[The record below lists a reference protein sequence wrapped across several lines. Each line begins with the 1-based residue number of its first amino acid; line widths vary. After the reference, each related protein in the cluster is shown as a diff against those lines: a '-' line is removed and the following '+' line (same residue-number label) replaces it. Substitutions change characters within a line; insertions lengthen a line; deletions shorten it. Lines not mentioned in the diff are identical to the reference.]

1 MEMSSPAP
9 KIAPGQIGFD
19 FDGVIADIGEAFIR
33 LACTKYGH
41 CDLTLEQISSFQVEQ
56 CLNIPRSTIEMIFE
70 DILQDSIGTGL
81 KPINGAVDSL
91 KQLSRHAP
99 VTIITARPE
108 IGPVSDWLNHY
119 CGSEATRIT
128 LVSSGDHDDKE
139 RYIREHDILYFIDD
153 RLTTCMML
161 AESGLNPLV
170 FSQPWNRAGHNLP
183 SVSNWKE
190 ILELIDFN

>member
-1 MEMSSPAP
+1 MTCPEP
-9 KIAPGQIGFD
+9 KIAPEQIGFD

-56 CLNIPRSTIEMIFE
+56 CLNMDRSTIEQIFD
-70 DILQDSIGTGL
+70 DILRDSIGTGL
-81 KPINGAVDSL
+81 KPINGAVESL
-91 KQLSRHAP
+91 QQLSRHAP

-108 IGPVSDWLNHY
+108 IGPVSDWLRLY
-119 CGSEATRIT
+119 CGADAARIN
-128 LVSSGDHDDKE
+128 LVSSGHHDDKE
-139 RYIREHDILYFIDD
+139 RFIRAHDILYFIDD
-153 RLTTCMML
+153 RLNTCMML
-161 AESGLNPLV
+161 AESGLKPLV

-183 SVSNWKE
+183 SVRTWQE

>member
-1 MEMSSPAP
+1 MASPES
-9 KIAPGQIGFD
+9 KITPGQIGFD

-56 CLNIPRSTIEMIFE
+56 CLNMPRCTIEMIFE

-81 KPINGAVDSL
+81 KPIDGAVDSL

-119 CGSEATRIT
+119 YGSEATRIK

-161 AESGLNPLV
+161 AESGLKPLV
-170 FSQPWNRAGHNLP
+170 FSQPWNRAGHDLP
-183 SVSNWKE
+183 SVSNWQE

>member
-1 MEMSSPAP
+1 MASPES
-9 KIAPGQIGFD
+9 KITPGQIGFD

-56 CLNIPRSTIEMIFE
+56 CLNMPRSTIEMIFE

-81 KPINGAVDSL
+81 KPIDGAVDSL

-119 CGSEATRIT
+119 YGSEATRIK

-139 RYIREHDILYFIDD
+139 RYIRAHDILYFIDD

-161 AESGLNPLV
+161 AESGLKPLV
-170 FSQPWNRAGHNLP
+170 FSQPWNRAGHDLP
-183 SVSNWKE
+183 SVSNWQE